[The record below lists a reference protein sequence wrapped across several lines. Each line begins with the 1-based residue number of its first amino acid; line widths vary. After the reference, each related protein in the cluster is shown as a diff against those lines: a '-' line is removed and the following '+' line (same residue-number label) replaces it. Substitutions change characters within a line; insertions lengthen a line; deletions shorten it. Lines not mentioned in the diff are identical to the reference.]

1 MKHSRLR
8 KRYQQR
14 LSLLPDQQQTH
25 KFCDPSVN
33 NNISNSNA
41 DTESVR
47 YQANKRESKGIIHD
61 DETTTDWTPEIPFR
75 NVRKRIIIS
84 FNNIVTTCA
93 TKLLKLS

>member
-1 MKHSRLR
+1 MR

-14 LSLLPDQQQTH
+14 LSSLPDQQQTQ

-33 NNISNSNA
+33 NNIANVNA

-75 NVRKRIIIS
+75 NVRKINSCITS
-84 FNNIVTTCA
+84 FPF
-93 TKLLKLS
+93 SDF